1 MNGGGDMLAKDIMSK
16 RVITV
21 FSGTS
26 VEELAGILTG
36 NNISGAPVVDKEG
49 HVIGIVTEKDI
60 MYKNTEPKLP
70 PVADLLGAHIYLG
83 GIKKYNEQLKKI
95 LAKNVGELMTKEVVT
110 VDEDTDIRQIAEIML
125 TNNINRV
132 PVLDKSKKLRGIIG
146 RTDIVRA
153 ISKTL

>member
-1 MNGGGDMLAKDIMSK
+1 MLAKDIMSK

-21 FSGTS
+21 FSDTS
-26 VEELAGILTG
+26 VEELAGILTS

-60 MYKNTEPKLP
+60 MYKNSEPKLP

-95 LAKNVGELMTKEVVT
+95 LASNVGELMTKEVVT
-110 VDEDTDIRQIAEIML
+110 VNEDTDIREIAELML

-132 PVLDKSKKLRGIIG
+132 PVLDKSNKLRGIIG